1 MKISEKQD
9 GDVTILILSG
19 DMINVKIDIHPT
31 IKKLIE
37 DGRKKVVVD
46 IGKVK
51 WFASTALGSLMAS
64 YSSLKAAEGEM
75 KIARASRK
83 IYSLFYQMKLQEIFA
98 SYETVDEAVEAFKK

>member
-1 MKISEKQD
+1 MKITEKQD
-9 GDVTILILSG
+9 GDVTILVLSG
-19 DMINVKIDIHPT
+19 EMINVKMDIHPT
-31 IKKLIE
+31 VKQLIE
-37 DGRKKVVVD
+37 EGKKKVVVD

-83 IYSLFYQMKLQEIFA
+83 IYSLFYQMKLQEVFD
-98 SYETVDEAVEAFKK
+98 SYDTIEEAVASFK